1 MMHIINKLNKKKN
14 IIILCFLILTIILSA
29 KFMTINTNML
39 DMFMKDSERISNNLF
54 GDFNTLVQQIKS
66 QKENEEA

>member
-29 KFMTINTNML
+29 KFMTINTNV
-39 DMFMKDSERISNNLF
+39 KSKSSSNIF
-54 GDFNTLVQQIKS
+54 
-66 QKENEEA
+66 

>member
-1 MMHIINKLNKKKN
+1 
-14 IIILCFLILTIILSA
+14 
-29 KFMTINTNML
+29 MTINTNML
-39 DMFMKDSERISNNLF
+39 DTFMKDSERISNNLF